1 MHAKRRDMHD
11 ERRLPCKCIP
21 SMAAEK
27 CNTKRRIY
35 VVSTERNGYY
45 RYCLAYTT
53 TSGRIG
59 IPGSLIWLWCR
70 SDCPLFLFFW
80 PKQNLYRSQ
89 RSRAKL
95 HPSTCVWGWANPW
108 NARCQWPRQS
118 CPMAR
123 RRWNQSI
130 GLAFHETSNCRSF
143 LCNLVLPR
151 FCGRYKFQ
159 LCSNQFFR
167 STFLFRSRLDFTH
180 ESASSAEENKLTN
193 LNYSHRADSICRFF
207 LLWAPEV
214 YGELTDED
222 LSARGFELITQDLEW
237 EEPVR
242 QHRPKPLKKLKL
254 KKNRP
259 RDVAGVVAGDPDQDE
274 EDDDPLNMTAELAK
288 ESWEVSEKIS
298 FNNPS

>member
-1 MHAKRRDMHD
+1 M
-11 ERRLPCKCIP
+11 
-21 SMAAEK
+21 
-27 CNTKRRIY
+27 
-35 VVSTERNGYY
+35 
-45 RYCLAYTT
+45 
-53 TSGRIG
+53 
-59 IPGSLIWLWCR
+59 
-70 SDCPLFLFFW
+70 
-80 PKQNLYRSQ
+80 
-89 RSRAKL
+89 
-95 HPSTCVWGWANPW
+95 
-108 NARCQWPRQS
+108 
-118 CPMAR
+118 
-123 RRWNQSI
+123 
-130 GLAFHETSNCRSF
+130 
-143 LCNLVLPR
+143 
-151 FCGRYKFQ
+151 
-159 LCSNQFFR
+159 
-167 STFLFRSRLDFTH
+167 
-180 ESASSAEENKLTN
+180 
-193 LNYSHRADSICRFF
+193 NYSHRADSICRFF